1 MDRTILHCDCNAFYA
16 SVECVLN
23 PELKKVPMAVGGDEE
38 SRHGIILAKNEFAKK
53 YNIQT
58 AETIWQAK
66 KKCPDLVIVRPHH
79 DLYYKYS
86 KQVMDIYKRYTD
98 YVESFGPD
106 EAWLDVTGS
115 KRLFG
120 DGVKIANEL
129 RRIVREETGLTISV
143 GVSFCK
149 VFAKLGS
156 DYKKPNAMT
165 VITKKNYQKIVWPL
179 KCSDMIMVGPATT
192 KKLNNYGIYTI
203 GDIAKSDEKFI
214 KSILGKN
221 GILLRQYARGE
232 DKTPVRHKD
241 IERDIKSIGNATTTP
256 RDLVN
261 NNDVKMIFT
270 VLAESVSRRMRN
282 LGLKGTTLSIYVRD
296 KKLGSFVRQCKLE
309 SATNVSGEIIKSAMA
324 LFVIN
329 YDWKMPIRSL
339 GLSVTDFDFDYCSQF
354 DFSKTVEKREKLEKI
369 DTAVDAL
376 KDRYGNYCIGRG
388 TVLFDTKL
396 SHFSPYDDHNIHPV
410 SPL

>member
-38 SRHGIILAKNEFAKK
+38 SRHGIILAKNELAKK

-156 DYKKPNAMT
+156 DYKKPDATTVFSKSNWKQFIYPLSVRDLLFVGKKTGDELERLGVKTIGQLAKYDEHILVRHFGKAGNMLYRYANGLDSEPVKSIYEKEKVKSVGNGMT
-165 VITKKNYQKIVWPL
+165 AYPKSGTEPAGNGANDKR
-179 KCSDMIMVGPATT
+179 GPAGCGR
-192 KKLNNYGIYTI
+192 L
-203 GDIAKSDEKFI
+203 E
-214 KSILGKN
+214 
-221 GILLRQYARGE
+221 RRE
-232 DKTPVRHKD
+232 PRHKGKEQRTEKKGQKAPLG
-241 IERDIKSIGNATTTP
+241 IRNRPYGKPETESGRPKRHEP
-256 RDLVN
+256 RTRQNRL
-261 NNDVKMIFT
+261 
-270 VLAESVSRRMRN
+270 RMTCTRP
-282 LGLKGTTLSIYVRD
+282 
-296 KKLGSFVRQCKLE
+296 
-309 SATNVSGEIIKSAMA
+309 A
-324 LFVIN
+324 
-329 YDWKMPIRSL
+329 
-339 GLSVTDFDFDYCSQF
+339 
-354 DFSKTVEKREKLEKI
+354 
-369 DTAVDAL
+369 
-376 KDRYGNYCIGRG
+376 
-388 TVLFDTKL
+388 
-396 SHFSPYDDHNIHPV
+396 
-410 SPL
+410 

>member
-38 SRHGIILAKNEFAKK
+38 SRHGIILAKNELAKK

-129 RRIVREETGLTISV
+129 RRIVREETGLTE
-143 GVSFCK
+143 CH
-149 VFAKLGS
+149 FARCSQSL
-156 DYKKPNAMT
+156 AVT
-165 VITKKNYQKIVWPL
+165 IKNR
-179 KCSDMIMVGPATT
+179 MR
-192 KKLNNYGIYTI
+192 
-203 GDIAKSDEKFI
+203 
-214 KSILGKN
+214 
-221 GILLRQYARGE
+221 LLCFQNQ
-232 DKTPVRHKD
+232 
-241 IERDIKSIGNATTTP
+241 IGNS
-256 RDLVN
+256 L
-261 NNDVKMIFT
+261 
-270 VLAESVSRRMRN
+270 
-282 LGLKGTTLSIYVRD
+282 Y
-296 KKLGSFVRQCKLE
+296 
-309 SATNVSGEIIKSAMA
+309 
-324 LFVIN
+324 
-329 YDWKMPIRSL
+329 IR
-339 GLSVTDFDFDYCSQF
+339 C
-354 DFSKTVEKREKLEKI
+354 R
-369 DTAVDAL
+369 
-376 KDRYGNYCIGRG
+376 
-388 TVLFDTKL
+388 
-396 SHFSPYDDHNIHPV
+396 
-410 SPL
+410 